1 MGVQSE
7 LGALRSGGGADGVA
21 VGVRDGADAA
31 GGGMTAGALR
41 LRDEWGGAGA
51 DAG

>member
-1 MGVQSE
+1 MALMAWLLVSE
-7 LGALRSGGGADGVA
+7 MARMLL
-21 VGVRDGADAA
+21 